1 MIKDVPEYE
10 GIYAI
15 DDMGDVWSLYF
26 GKVKKLKANYD
37 SGGYLQVKLYKDGIK
52 KPYLV
57 HRLVAKVFL
66 QDYSEDLEVDHI
78 DRNRSNNNIS
88 NLQMLPHADNMKRK
102 IGKGYYWNKRDAK
115 WMAYITINK
124 KTKNLGYFDKEDDA
138 KAAYL
143 VAKALYHKI

>member
-102 IGKGYYWNKRDAK
+102 MGKGCCWIKERAK
-115 WMAYITINK
+115 WMAYIK
-124 KTKNLGYFDKEDDA
+124 KDKKFKYLGLFDKEEDA

-143 VAKALYHKI
+143 AAKALFHNI